1 MGGPYEAAAYSAE
14 DPIVFKN
21 LLAKTHGNTTRKVT
35 ITGAA
40 ALIAGTVLGGI
51 LDDAVATVT
60 PGTPVSGSGGTVGNG
75 SIGTPTVDDGAM
87 EGTWYV
93 RITAEG
99 SNVGNFIVE
108 RPDGTIDGVG
118 TVAVAYN
125 GQLNFTLA
133 DGANDWKED
142 DYIPIVVSYA
152 SKKYKKSVAAATDGS
167 QVPDLVLLQ
176 DADASAADVEAIALE
191 TGTVVATALTLGAGH
206 SVTSIRPG
214 LRDKGILI
222 DD

>member
-1 MGGPYEAAAYSAE
+1 LAAS
-14 DPIVFKN
+14 PITFKN
-21 LLAKTHGNTTRKVT
+21 YLADMDYTTRKVT

-40 ALIAGTVLGGI
+40 ALLAGTVLGAV
-51 LDDAVATVT
+51 LDDTVATVT
-60 PGTPVSGSGGTVGNG
+60 PGAAVSGTGGTVGNG

-87 EGTWYV
+87 EGTWRV
-93 RITAEG
+93 VITNAATNAGAFE
-99 SNVGNFIVE
+99 VV
-108 RPDGTIDGVG
+108 RPDGSIDGVG

-133 DGANDWKED
+133 DGSNDWVED

-167 QVPDLVLLQ
+167 QIPEMVLLQ
-176 DADASAADVEAIALE
+176 DADASGADVEAIALE
-191 TGTVVATALTLGAGH
+191 TGTVIATALTLGAGH
-206 SVTSIRPG
+206 SVASIRPG
-214 LRDKGILI
+214 LRLKGITI